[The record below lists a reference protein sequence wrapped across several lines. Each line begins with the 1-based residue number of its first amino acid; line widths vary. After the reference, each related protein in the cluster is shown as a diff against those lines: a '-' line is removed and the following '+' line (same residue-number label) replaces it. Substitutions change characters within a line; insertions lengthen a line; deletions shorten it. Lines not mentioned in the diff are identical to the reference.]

1 MAARGPLAVQG
12 LHTCA
17 RSFSLPPLP
26 APLSPSRLARR
37 RLKTPLLRPLKQ
49 PKLPPTPPLLRRTLL
64 LKLLLLLPALLPLLP
79 LLRILPRRCNFRFG
93 ELHGKLG
100 APGLVP
106 RALFFARSGFGGVW
120 SGRVESDPLQNCAWG
135 GPPPSRLWR
144 ATSPFRGGVRGSRS
158 SVGRGGLDRPGRR
171 PRRSTPRP
179 RSCGHNPRRPRCST
193 SGFGHG

>member
-64 LKLLLLLPALLPLLP
+64 LLPPTLLLPLRARPRTLLP
-79 LLRILPRRCNFRFG
+79 LLRMLPRRCNFRFG

-106 RALFFARSGFGGVW
+106 RALFFG
-120 SGRVESDPLQNCAWG
+120 
-135 GPPPSRLWR
+135 
-144 ATSPFRGGVRGSRS
+144 T
-158 SVGRGGLDRPGRR
+158 
-171 PRRSTPRP
+171 
-179 RSCGHNPRRPRCST
+179 
-193 SGFGHG
+193 